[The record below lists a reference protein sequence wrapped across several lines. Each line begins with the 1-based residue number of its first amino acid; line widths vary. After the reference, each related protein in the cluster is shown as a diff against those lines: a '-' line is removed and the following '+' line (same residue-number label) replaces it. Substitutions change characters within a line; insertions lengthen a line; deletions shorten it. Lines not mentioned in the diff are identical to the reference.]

1 MAKTKK
7 QTLKKPMKQL
17 KKNSRRAS
25 WPVGVTKQHRINT
38 RKQVAHAPG
47 SQLSLSLVQHVLHI
61 RFDHQY
67 AP

>member
-1 MAKTKK
+1 
-7 QTLKKPMKQL
+7 
-17 KKNSRRAS
+17 
-25 WPVGVTKQHRINT
+25 
-38 RKQVAHAPG
+38 VAHAPG